1 MLDTHANAQIGGTG
15 PKDSPVN
22 PPAENAGR
30 IFVRQLRADEIDR
43 ILELTS
49 RHPELSL
56 ASETVIRRVQSHNP
70 DSFWGV
76 FCRRDGDSDAFALE
90 GYYAFL
96 LLNREGDAA
105 LRTRTLA
112 RKDPQSEYLAK
123 PGERPFSVY
132 IWVMVVKGL
141 SAVATPVV
149 IRELG
154 KTCAGVPLLAS
165 AATQAGLNLMRRQ
178 GFRPLTPLDDTIG
191 GLCVFAKFDEMKVE
205 PERVHRMKSRF
216 RVTVARTSEDIE
228 RAFAIRAAVFM
239 MEQNCP
245 YDEEFDGND
254 RTATHIVGY
263 VDDEPAATL
272 RIRYFADFVK
282 IERLAVLPRFRRTLI
297 AKEVVNT
304 GIDFCRRKG
313 YRRMYGHIQ
322 KRLLHFWTRFGFRPF
337 ETNHPLVFS
346 DHEYIVVAG
355 DLAPHDDP
363 ITIHSLP
370 HVLIRPEGKWD
381 EPGILEKS
389 ALRPATNPH

>member
-1 MLDTHANAQIGGTG
+1 MLDTRPNAQTG
-15 PKDSPVN
+15 SFSRENPAMNPSPRD
-22 PPAENAGR
+22 AEKISIR
-30 IFVRQLRADEIDR
+30 RLQSDEIDR

-49 RHPELSL
+49 RHPELSI
-56 ASETVIRRVQSHNP
+56 ASENVIRRVQAYNP

-76 FCRRDGDSDAFALE
+76 FRRQDAASAPPSLE

-96 LLNREGDAA
+96 LLNEDGDAA
-105 LRTRTLA
+105 LRARTLD
-112 RKDPQSEYLAK
+112 RKSPPLEYLAK
-123 PGERPFSVY
+123 PGERAHSVY

-141 SAVATPVV
+141 SAVATPIV

-154 KTCAGVPLLAS
+154 KTSAGAPLLAC

-178 GFRPLTPLDDTIG
+178 GFRPLTPADDDIG
-191 GLCVFAKFDEMKVE
+191 GLCVFAKLGDVKVR
-205 PERVHRMKSRF
+205 PLRAHRMESRF
-216 RVTVARTSEDIE
+216 KVVVARTSEDVE

-254 RTATHIVGY
+254 RTATHIIGY
-263 VDDEPAATL
+263 VDGEPAATL
-272 RIRYFADFVK
+272 RIRYFSDFVK

-322 KRLLHFWTRFGFRPF
+322 KRLLHFWSRFGFQPF

-355 DLAPHDDP
+355 DLKPHDDP
-363 ITIHSLP
+363 ITMRSLP

-389 ALRPATNPH
+389 AERPPTNPH

>member
-1 MLDTHANAQIGGTG
+1 MLDTRTNAQIKVPG
-15 PKDSPVN
+15 PENSAVN
-22 PPAENAGR
+22 PSAQDAQEISIR
-30 IFVRQLRADEIDR
+30 RLQCDEIGR

-49 RHPELSL
+49 RHPELSI
-56 ASETVIRRVQSHNP
+56 ASETVIRRVLEHNP

-76 FCRRDGDSDAFALE
+76 FRRPDVASEPSELE

-96 LLNREGDAA
+96 LLNENGDAA
-105 LRTRTLA
+105 LRARTLP
-112 RKDPQSEYLAK
+112 RKDPPLEYLAK
-123 PGERPFSVY
+123 AGERAHSVY
-132 IWVMVVKGL
+132 IWVMVAKGL
-141 SAVATPVV
+141 SAAATPIV

-154 KTCAGVPLLAS
+154 KTSAGAPLFAS

-178 GFRPLTPLDDTIG
+178 GFHPLTPADDEIG
-191 GLCVFAKFDEMKVE
+191 GLCVFGKLGNVKVR
-205 PERVHRMKSRF
+205 PLRAHRMESRF
-216 RVTVARTSEDIE
+216 RVVVARTSEDIE

-254 RTATHIVGY
+254 RTATHIIGY
-263 VDDEPAATL
+263 VDGEPAATL

-313 YRRMYGHIQ
+313 YRQMYGHIQ
-322 KRLLHFWTRFGFRPF
+322 KRLLHFWSRFGFRPF

-355 DLAPHDDP
+355 DLQPHDDP
-363 ITIHSLP
+363 ITMHSLP

-389 ALRPATNPH
+389 AERPPTNPH